1 MKHFLCAWVILSSL
15 LAGAEVLTL
24 EPITPEQWAPGVALP
39 ESAELPLKPEARAGV
54 CSLCLRVDALLV
66 RLHRRAE
73 AHEAWLELSGEAE
86 EPTAERAL
94 RFALTWQGR
103 RYTFDRWGAFVLDR
117 RLILPEEEELLTRFD
132 AFYRSCLAQTPYAKV
147 PEAVPAERPKAGKD
161 ALPVFAGFE
170 DERYQQYDALIQRI
184 VAEFNASPA
193 SFLGAGAGQT
203 PNIPALSPALVKA
216 LMIEE
221 SGGLG
226 ARSRAAWEVDPMQV
240 NVPGDW
246 VDAKL
251 TVGLAKPEQRNTGS
265 AEGNIRAG
273 VAWLA
278 RKGFGTSGQPIAN
291 RPNAFFDSWRAALQ
305 RYNGRESETGDGRV
319 FHEAYATRILRR
331 ATHPERFVPIAI
343 EHRVERVHAR

>member
-1 MKHFLCAWVILSSL
+1 MKRALCAWALLTTL

-24 EPITPEQWAPGVALP
+24 EPVAPERWLKGVALP
-39 ESAELPLKPEARAGV
+39 ESAQVPLKPEARSGV
-54 CSLCLRVDALLV
+54 CSLCLQVDALRV
-66 RLHRRAE
+66 RLRRRAK
-73 AHEAWLELSGEAE
+73 AHAAWLELSGEKE
-86 EPTAERAL
+86 SPLPERAV
-94 RFALTWQGR
+94 RFTLTWQDR
-103 RYTFDRWGAFVLDR
+103 AYTFDRWGAFVLDR

-132 AFYRSCLAQTPYAKV
+132 AFYRSILAQTPYAKIPKALPV
-147 PEAVPAERPKAGKD
+147 ERPKAGKD
-161 ALPVFAGFE
+161 ALPIFAGFE
-170 DERYQQYDALIQRI
+170 DERYQQYDALILK
-184 VAEFNASPA
+184 VVSEFNANPA
-193 SFLGAGAGQT
+193 PFLGAGKAQT
-203 PNIPALSPALVKA
+203 PNIPALFPALVKA

-251 TVGLAKPEQRNTGS
+251 TVGLTKPEQRNTGS

-305 RYNGRESETGDGRV
+305 RYNGRESETADGRV

-331 ATHPERFVPIAI
+331 AAHPERFVPIAV
-343 EHRVERVHAR
+343 EHRAERTHER